1 MTSKIVLE
9 TKRLLL
15 RHFTIEDADNLAIIY
30 ADSETMKFLRRTRSY
45 QETLDNLDL
54 IFKSYQKYGF
64 GLWAVMHK
72 NDNKL
77 IGRCGLIAQ
86 NIEGI
91 REVEIAY
98 MLSKD
103 YWRRGIATEA
113 ACAIRDYGFNVIGC
127 QRLISLIDPNNIA
140 SQKVALK
147 AGLNYEKDIILNDKP
162 VFVYTIYF

>member
-1 MTSKIVLE
+1 MTSKIVIE

-15 RHFTIEDADNLAIIY
+15 RHFTLEDADNLAIIY

-54 IFKSYQKYGF
+54 IFKCYKKYGF

-72 NDNKL
+72 NDSKL

-98 MLSKD
+98 MISKD
-103 YWRRGIATEA
+103 YWRQGIGTEA
-113 ACAIRDYGFNVIGC
+113 ACGIRDYGFGVIGC
-127 QRLISLIDPNNIA
+127 QRLISLIDPDNIA

-147 AGLNYEKDIILNDKP
+147 AGLSYEKDIILNDKL
-162 VFVYTIYF
+162 VMVYAIHS